1 MLDVPAAPRHRR
13 PTLPLRYLAQL
24 SLGRQILWCYLIW
37 YLVIA
42 ALHFDPS
49 PSLWLSS
56 LGISALIGVAFLV
69 GAEPSPQRWRLLD
82 RWMVVRFFL
91 IPFCASSFAALVK
104 GQGFIVVFSPVLREN
119 ALALGGCALFFAVCW
134 AARRMIGRRSVP
146 V

>member
-1 MLDVPAAPRHRR
+1 MVDAPAAPRHRS

-24 SLGRQILWCYLIW
+24 GLGRQILWCYLVW

-42 ALHFDPS
+42 TLHFDPS

-56 LGISALIGVAFLV
+56 LGISALIGLAFLV
-69 GAEPSPQRWRLLD
+69 GAEPSPRRWRLLD

-104 GQGFIVVFSPVLREN
+104 GKGFIVVFSPVLREN
-119 ALALGGCALFFAVCW
+119 ALALGGCGFLFAVCW
-134 AARRMIGRRSVP
+134 AARRMSGRRSVSA
-146 V
+146 